1 MRLRILGPV
10 TTISGTPT
18 NLNSATT
25 VRLHQ
30 ESSSATGTVYVSG
43 VTSNVFGSFRLGP
56 NETAVIIKI
65 SDDLIYTDNSGT
77 ITATKVGYFG

>member
-1 MRLRILGPV
+1 MRFRVLGPV
-10 TTISGTPT
+10 TTLSGTPT
-18 NLNSATT
+18 NLNLSTQ

-43 VTSNVFGSFRLGP
+43 VTSGISGSFRLGP

-65 SDDLIYTDNSGT
+65 SDDVIYTDNVGT
-77 ITATKVGYFG
+77 ITASKIDYLG